1 MIFYEFF
8 STRYYATTVVIRMVV
23 GRELSRATVKMP
35 PAPPA
40 ACGMVDGAG
49 DYRPQPVITNHRPHW
64 RGTSNSKTVTA
75 KGAGPQGKD
84 SVRASEFK
92 FFCILVLRSEQRIL
106 YRPGSELGIG
116 PVLVYC
122 TDCTV
127 CMPAVNSGPVTLCGP
142 VALYRMH

>member
-84 SVRASEFK
+84 SVRASLSLNFS
-92 FFCILVLRSEQRIL
+92 VS
-106 YRPGSELGIG
+106 
-116 PVLVYC
+116 
-122 TDCTV
+122 
-127 CMPAVNSGPVTLCGP
+127 
-142 VALYRMH
+142 